1 MEMLAIR
8 SSSLADSIGNYT
20 RRSTNEFYSNDQ
32 FRVPLQDFVN
42 DMKSLIDRNSFLEKT
57 FGELQLDVMKVA
69 NISHFFDHVDEIDG
83 MVR

>member
-8 SSSLADSIGNYT
+8 SASLADSIGNYT

-32 FRVPLQDFVN
+32 FRVPLQAFVN

-57 FGELQLDVMKVA
+57 FGELQLDVLKVA

-83 MVR
+83 MVG